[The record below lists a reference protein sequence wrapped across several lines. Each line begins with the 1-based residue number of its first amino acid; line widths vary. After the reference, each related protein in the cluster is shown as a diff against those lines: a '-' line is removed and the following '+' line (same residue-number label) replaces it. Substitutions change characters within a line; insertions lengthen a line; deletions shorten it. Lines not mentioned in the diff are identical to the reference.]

1 MGTVLLVTQHRH
13 YLTKKD
19 SREVEERNN

>member
-1 MGTVLLVTQHRH
+1 MGVLLVTQHRH
-13 YLTKKD
+13 YLTKRD